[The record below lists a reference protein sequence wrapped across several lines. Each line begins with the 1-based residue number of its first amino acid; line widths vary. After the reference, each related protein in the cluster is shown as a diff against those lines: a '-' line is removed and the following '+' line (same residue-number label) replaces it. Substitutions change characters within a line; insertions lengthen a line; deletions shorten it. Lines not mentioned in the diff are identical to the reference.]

1 MPAPRGSN
9 PTYRG
14 VARVLRPLLL
24 AITRRDWR
32 GAEHLPRGDRQGA
45 LDACA
50 ARFAGWLTACL
61 RQSPYDWFNY
71 FDFWMPHADARKP

>member
-1 MPAPRGSN
+1 MWALSCLHAGDG
-9 PTYRG
+9 YA
-14 VARVLRPLLL
+14 ARIDRLFERV
-24 AITRRDWR
+24 
-32 GAEHLPRGDRQGA
+32 ELPRADRQGA